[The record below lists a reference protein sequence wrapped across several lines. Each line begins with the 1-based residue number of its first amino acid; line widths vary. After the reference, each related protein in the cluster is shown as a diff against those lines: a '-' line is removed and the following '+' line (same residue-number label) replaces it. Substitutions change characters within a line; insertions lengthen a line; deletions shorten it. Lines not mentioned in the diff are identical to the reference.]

1 MELANS
7 KFGSEL
13 SNNYYGA
20 DAKPA
25 PKLIAIAT
33 TTTIKPVSTTLG
45 KTGPIPLSTAVLT
58 GSGFRPTGTTTTTP
72 TGTTTTTSPSAIP
85 PATVP
90 GGGGGSGGGGGT
102 AEEKAVEEKAT
113 ETTAT
118 AKELTF
124 FQKPI
129 GKVSIL
135 IVVAAL
141 LYGGYR
147 VMKSK

>member
-20 DAKPA
+20 DARPSKPK
-25 PKLIAIAT
+25 PIAIAT
-33 TTTIKPVSTTLG
+33 TTTIKPAPTTG
-45 KTGPIPLSTAVLT
+45 KTGP
-58 GSGFRPTGTTTTTP
+58 TTTTP
-72 TGTTTTTSPSAIP
+72 ASTGTGFRPSGPVSTPVAETTPTPVSSTIP
-85 PATVP
+85 PVSTP
-90 GGGGGSGGGGGT
+90 GGGGGSGGGSS
-102 AEEKAVEEKAT
+102 EEKAPEEKAA
-113 ETTAT
+113 ETGT
-118 AKELTF
+118 KPVESISF
-124 FQKPI
+124 FRKPI

-135 IVVAAL
+135 IAVAAL